1 MANDLR
7 ISDEDLLENPTSRV
21 PVVLCLDTSTSMAGE
36 PIRELAD
43 GVELFYQSVFDHE
56 VARFS
61 AEIAVVTFGCDGVRR
76 AVDFG
81 PVEEPPQ
88 LDLRAGG
95 NTPMGRGV
103 GAALDMLEERKQ
115 AYRSA
120 GVDYFQPWMVLMTDG
135 APTDSIDGAISR
147 VVKLVESKRLT
158 VFPIGIGEDAE
169 HGGSGA
175 IPSRSHAATFAR
187 ARIQT
192 VLRVAER
199 KRSTGLGQHPR
210 PGRSARRGGNQ
221 GLGNGLTTG
230 SECSGPTLRRWVG
243 AAVAVTGAGA
253 P

>member
-56 VARFS
+56 IARFS

-158 VFPIGIGEDAE
+158 VFPIGIGEDADME
-169 HGGSGA
+169 
-175 IPSRSHAATFAR
+175 
-187 ARIQT
+187 
-192 VLRVAER
+192 VLA
-199 KRSTGLGQHPR
+199 QFH
-210 PGRSARRGGNQ
+210 PGRTPLRLRGLEFKRFFEWLSASVQRVSASIPGQDVPLDVEAIKGWA
-221 GLGNGLTTG
+221 T
-230 SECSGPTLRRWVG
+230 V
-243 AAVAVTGAGA
+243 
-253 P
+253 